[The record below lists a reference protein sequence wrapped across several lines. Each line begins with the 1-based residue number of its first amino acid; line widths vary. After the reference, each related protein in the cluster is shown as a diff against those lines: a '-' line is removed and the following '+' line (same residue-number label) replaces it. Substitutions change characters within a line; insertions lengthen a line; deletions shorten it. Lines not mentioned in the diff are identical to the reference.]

1 MSTITESLTILAI
14 IILAIIAGYYS
25 IIINSIL
32 KYEKNTLEME
42 KKHVFNSKLYS
53 LRLLQIVKR
62 PSISEEDCIYQNDP
76 FQYILPQEIQRLR
89 ANQRTTL
96 KILQKYRN
104 KLIQLINKSNRN
116 FKKDNKFKYFGPSHN
131 CG

>member
-53 LRLLQIVKR
+53 LRFL
-62 PSISEEDCIYQNDP
+62 
-76 FQYILPQEIQRLR
+76 
-89 ANQRTTL
+89 
-96 KILQKYRN
+96 
-104 KLIQLINKSNRN
+104 
-116 FKKDNKFKYFGPSHN
+116 
-131 CG
+131 